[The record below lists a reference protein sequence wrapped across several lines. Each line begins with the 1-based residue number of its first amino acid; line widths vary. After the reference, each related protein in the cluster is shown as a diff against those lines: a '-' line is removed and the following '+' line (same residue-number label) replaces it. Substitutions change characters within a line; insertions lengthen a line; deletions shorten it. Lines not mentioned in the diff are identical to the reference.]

1 MATKEELLM
10 SVKEWIKTDNEIK
23 LLQAEIKK
31 RRIQK
36 NMLSE
41 TLVEVMKSTEIDCFD
56 LSEGKIMY
64 TSNKV
69 RAPLSKKYLLESLA
83 KYFGDDPNIDSN
95 DVAEFVLDNREVKIK
110 EGIRHK
116 QQK

>member
-1 MATKEELLM
+1 MATKEELLF
-10 SVKEWIKTDNEIK
+10 SVKEWIKADNEIK

-31 RRIQK
+31 RRLQK

-41 TLVEVMKSTEIDCFD
+41 TLVEVMKNNEIDCFD
-56 LSEGKIMY
+56 LNEGKIMY

-69 RAPLSKKYLLESLA
+69 RAPLSKKYVLESLA
-83 KYFGDDPNIDSN
+83 KYFGEDPNIDSN

-116 QQK
+116 PQK

>member
-1 MATKEELLM
+1 MTTKEELVN
-10 SVKEWIKTDNEIK
+10 SVKEWIKADNEIK

-36 NMLSE
+36 NKLSE
-41 TLVEVMKSTEIDCFD
+41 TLVDVMKNNEIDCFD

-83 KYFGDDPNIDSN
+83 NYFGDNPNIDSG
-95 DVAEFVLDNREVKIK
+95 DVAEFVLDNREIKIK

-116 QQK
+116 PQK

>member
-1 MATKEELLM
+1 MTTKDELVM
-10 SVKEWIKTDNEIK
+10 SVKEWIKADNEIK

-36 NMLSE
+36 NKLSE
-41 TLVEVMKSTEIDCFD
+41 SLVNVMKNNEIDCFD
-56 LSEGKIMY
+56 LTDGKIMY

-69 RAPLSKKYLLESLA
+69 KAPLSKKYLLESLA
-83 KYFGDDPNIDSN
+83 QYFGNDSSIDSN
-95 DVAEFVLDNREVKIK
+95 EVAEFVLDNREVKIK

-116 QQK
+116 PQK

>member
-10 SVKEWIKTDNEIK
+10 SVKEWIKADNEIK

-31 RRIQK
+31 RRTQK

-41 TLVEVMKSTEIDCFD
+41 TLVEVMKNNEIDCFD

-64 TSNKV
+64 TSNK
-69 RAPLSKKYLLESLA
+69 LS
-83 KYFGDDPNIDSN
+83 NIIRIYIWIIS
-95 DVAEFVLDNREVKIK
+95 KIL
-110 EGIRHK
+110 
-116 QQK
+116 

>member
-1 MATKEELLM
+1 MTTKEELVN
-10 SVKEWIKTDNEIK
+10 SVKEWIKADNEIK

-31 RRIQK
+31 RRMQK
-36 NMLSE
+36 NKLSE
-41 TLVEVMKSTEIDCFD
+41 TLVDVMKNNEIDCFD

-83 KYFGDDPNIDSN
+83 TYFGDDPNIDSS
-95 DVAEFVLDNREVKIK
+95 DVAEFVLDNREIKIK

-116 QQK
+116 PQK

>member
-1 MATKEELLM
+1 MATKEELLL

-31 RRIQK
+31 RRLQK

-41 TLVEVMKSTEIDCFD
+41 TLVEVMKNNEIDCFD
-56 LSEGKIMY
+56 LNEGKIMY

-83 KYFGDDPNIDSN
+83 KYFGEDPNIDSN

-116 QQK
+116 PQK